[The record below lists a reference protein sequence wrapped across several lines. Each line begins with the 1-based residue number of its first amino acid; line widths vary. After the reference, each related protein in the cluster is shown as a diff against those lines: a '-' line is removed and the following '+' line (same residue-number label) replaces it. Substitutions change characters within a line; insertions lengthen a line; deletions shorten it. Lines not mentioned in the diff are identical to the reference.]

1 MRRYFTLGSVFIV
14 LLNGVIAAF
23 YPPVL
28 WSMVVF
34 TPLLMLGFYDLLQ
47 KKHAVLRNFP
57 LIGHFRY
64 IAEAI
69 RPEISQYFIE
79 SDTNGV
85 PFNREQRSIV
95 YQRAK
100 KVRDTV
106 PFGTKK
112 DVYEVGYEWVN
123 HSIKPMHLEPKDLRA
138 VVGESN
144 CKQPYSARRLNI

>member
-1 MRRYFTLGSVFIV
+1 MRRYFTIGSVLIV

-23 YPPVL
+23 YPPIL

-100 KVRDTV
+100 KARDTV

-112 DVYEVGYEWVN
+112 DVYEVG
-123 HSIKPMHLEPKDLRA
+123 SGCSR
-138 VVGESN
+138 EST
-144 CKQPYSARRLNI
+144 ARRFKIKSKLYQKEKCKKNKTKL

>member
-1 MRRYFTLGSVFIV
+1 MRRYFTIVSVLIV

-64 IAEAI
+64 IADVRYTLNLI
-69 RPEISQYFIE
+69 L
-79 SDTNGV
+79 DH
-85 PFNREQRSIV
+85 
-95 YQRAK
+95 RAL
-100 KVRDTV
+100 D
-106 PFGTKK
+106 
-112 DVYEVGYEWVN
+112 
-123 HSIKPMHLEPKDLRA
+123 KPDWT
-138 VVGESN
+138 
-144 CKQPYSARRLNI
+144 